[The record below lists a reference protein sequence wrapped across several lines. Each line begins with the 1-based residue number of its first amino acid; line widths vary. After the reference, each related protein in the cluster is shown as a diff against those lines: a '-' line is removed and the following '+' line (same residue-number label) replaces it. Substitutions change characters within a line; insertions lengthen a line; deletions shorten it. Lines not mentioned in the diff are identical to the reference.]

1 MAIPVFIV
9 ANQRSGTNFLRHL
22 LCSTGLFT
30 DLNEIFQAG
39 SPALYWDFFI
49 KEVTEN
55 PDLARPSRE
64 NRVAL
69 FDKFMHEH
77 VEIIDTKYVLVDIKY
92 NSTHN
97 LNCEFQQLSNTPFLM
112 KLIENYGGYVLHLVR
127 NNSLEVHLS
136 NVLANKSAVYTAF
149 KDSEIKHESVKLD
162 PKAMVS
168 DIRKHQM
175 DISNFR
181 KWINDMNLAKK
192 LEISYEDLVEINHD
206 SSCICAEQLKSF
218 FDLGDAM
225 DFEVKTKKIAKTPAE
240 VVENFDDEVKPA
252 LFSSKY
258 SRFAV

>member
-97 LNCEFQQLSNTPFLM
+97 
-112 KLIENYGGYVLHLVR
+112 
-127 NNSLEVHLS
+127 

-162 PKAMVS
+162 PKAMVG

-181 KWINDMNLAKK
+181 KWINDMNLDKK